1 MFEIKIRIYIFT
13 LLAVRLPEKFSQ
25 QNFPI
30 MKKLFIFLSL
40 FILISTAK
48 ADWVKIMSYP
58 ANNAQDIVEKNGVLF
73 AGAYSSGVY
82 VSTDN
87 GITWTQ
93 RNNGLNTVR
102 ATTIHS
108 MAYLSTGLF
117 IATTDGIFKST
128 NNGLKWVEKN
138 NGIQIG
144 PGAIYFFAYS
154 IFEDAGALYAGTYNA
169 IYKSTNDGDNWAPV
183 TSIIEH
189 NDFCAFNK
197 YNNML
202 LAGTS
207 GNHTPII
214 YSTNAGANWTNMQLN
229 GGFPTGAF
237 CIYSEPGKI
246 YVGTALG
253 MYYSSN
259 NGANWI
265 NRSQGL
271 GPDPYVFSI
280 IKYGN
285 TLFSGTN
292 AWVYKSTDDGISW
305 DTVTFSGQVFQ
316 DVNKVMIYNN
326 RLYAAAYTGLWYR
339 GLSEI
344 ITGVEN
350 PVNEIP
356 KEYNLSQNYP
366 NPFNPVTR
374 INYMIPVQSK
384 VVIKIFDLTG
394 KEAQT
399 LVNENKPAGSYSI
412 DFSASSLA
420 SGMYFY
426 KMETK
431 NFILTKKMTIVK

>member
-1 MFEIKIRIYIFT
+1 
-13 LLAVRLPEKFSQ
+13 
-25 QNFPI
+25 
-30 MKKLFIFLSL
+30 MKKLYIFLSL
-40 FILISTAK
+40 FVFISIAK
-48 ADWVKIMSYP
+48 SDWVKVMSYP
-58 ANNAQDIVEKNGVLF
+58 AINAQDIVEKNGVLF
-73 AGAYSSGVY
+73 AGAYSAGVY

-87 GITWTQ
+87 GVTWNA

-102 ATTIHS
+102 AMTIQS

-128 NNGLKWVEKN
+128 NNGLNWVEKN

-144 PGAIYFFAYS
+144 PGAIYYFAYS
-154 IFEDAGALYAGTYNA
+154 VFEDAGALYAGTYNA
-169 IYKSTNDGDNWAPV
+169 IYKSTNDGDNWTPV
-183 TSIIEH
+183 TGILDH

-207 GNHTPII
+207 GNHTPVI
-214 YSTNAGANWTNMQLN
+214 YSTNAGANWVNMQLN

-259 NGANWI
+259 NGANWT

-292 AWVYKSTDDGISW
+292 AWVYASTDDGISW
-305 DTVTFSGQVFQ
+305 DTVTFSGQTFQ

-339 GLSEI
+339 ELSEI

-350 PVNEIP
+350 PGNEIT
-356 KEYNLSQNYP
+356 KEYSLSQNYP
-366 NPFNPVTR
+366 NPFNPVTK
-374 INYMIPVQSK
+374 INYSIPAQSN
-384 VVIKIFDLTG
+384 VVIKVFDITG
-394 KEAQT
+394 KEIET
-399 LVNENKPAGSYSI
+399 LVNETISAGSHSVE
-412 DFSASSLA
+412 FNASSL
-420 SGMYFY
+420 SNGIYIY
-426 KMETK
+426 KMET
-431 NFILTKKMTIVK
+431 NGFTETRKMSVVK